1 MIIIEIKFIFKIEF
15 AQQKMETK
23 RDCLFWFLSYN
34 NSTVSP
40 HKLQYFNQI

>member
-1 MIIIEIKFIFKIEF
+1 MEIIFKMEF

-23 RDCLFWFLSYN
+23 RDWFLSYN
-34 NSTVSP
+34 NSIVSL